1 MNIQK
6 LFFNLFL
13 KKNNSISADISTW
26 PEEWKTIFYK
36 SYRRSKKVTFLE
48 EDLAP
53 QITKSTLNQLLEER
67 KSGTNFKKGIHLKE
81 FFTLCTI
88 ASCQKKDSTSRP
100 YPSAGGLYPL
110 ELYYINND
118 TSDMLFDT
126 GLYHFSQVKKELSLV
141 KKIAIQSLSKSIGS
155 VQPWVENASGIIIV
169 TYTRERNM
177 DKYEWFGVRS
187 AYIETGALLQTIS
200 LVGATLE
207 IQSRHLGYTNNE
219 VLDALLEIDSYS
231 ELSIAVM
238 AIGK

>member
-26 PEEWKTIFYK
+26 PEEWKTIFHK
-36 SYRRSKKVTFLE
+36 SYQRSKKITLSEKDLE
-48 EDLAP
+48 IYVKKSV
-53 QITKSTLNQLLEER
+53 ITHVIKER
-67 KSGTNFKKGIHLKE
+67 KSAIHFKKGLRMDE
-81 FFTLCTI
+81 FLALCI
-88 ASCQKKDSTSRP
+88 LASGQKKDSTSRP